1 MQRPEQPSLEQQVL
15 ILKQQLAQAQ
25 RLTALGEL
33 VGTTTH
39 EFNNV
44 LMTILNYARMGLRH
58 KDEATR
64 DKALDKILAA
74 AQRASKITSTILAV
88 ARNRSGNFEPTNLKK
103 IVEDTLVLLER
114 ELTKYRIAVE
124 TNLPD
129 VPEVLAQG
137 NQIQQVLLNLLINAR
152 QAMSGGGRIMIRLE
166 H

>member
-1 MQRPEQPSLEQQVL
+1 MTQLTTHATAAESAVQDKLSAMQ
-15 ILKQQLAQAQ
+15 QQLARMQ
-25 RLTALGEL
+25 RLATLGEL
-33 VGTTTH
+33 TSTTTH

-64 DKALDKILAA
+64 DKALDKILTA
-74 AQRASKITSTILAV
+74 AQRAAKITSTILAV

-124 TNLPD
+124 AHL
-129 VPEVLAQG
+129 PEVPNVNAQG
-137 NQIQQVLLNLLINAR
+137 NQIQQVLLNLL
-152 QAMSGGGRIMIRLE
+152 
-166 H
+166 